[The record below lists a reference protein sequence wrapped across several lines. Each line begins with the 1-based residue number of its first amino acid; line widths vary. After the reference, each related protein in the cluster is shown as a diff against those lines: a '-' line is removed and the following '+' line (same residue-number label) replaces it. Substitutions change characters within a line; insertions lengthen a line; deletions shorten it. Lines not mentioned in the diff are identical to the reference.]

1 LILLDASLLVYA
13 YDARSLHH
21 AQAKQ
26 WLNDQLNAGTRIGI
40 PWISAWAFIRIA
52 TNPRIQQEALSA
64 GEALEILAELRES
77 PFVVMVDPGRR
88 HAELLLQQMLS
99 AQIRG
104 PETTDA
110 VLAAMAIELGAQLAS
125 TDMGFRRFVDLQW
138 VNPLA
143 ELQKKKK

>member
-1 LILLDASLLVYA
+1 MILLDANLLVYA

-21 AQAKQ
+21 AKAKQ
-26 WLNDQLNAGTRIGI
+26 WLNDHLNAGTKIGI
-40 PWISAWAFIRIA
+40 PWLSAWAFIRIS

-88 HAELLLQQMLS
+88 HAEVLLQQMLS

-110 VLAAMAIELGAQLAS
+110 VLAAIAIEQGAQLAS
-125 TDMGFRRFVDLQW
+125 TDAVFRRFPGLDW

-143 ELQKKKK
+143 EPERKQK